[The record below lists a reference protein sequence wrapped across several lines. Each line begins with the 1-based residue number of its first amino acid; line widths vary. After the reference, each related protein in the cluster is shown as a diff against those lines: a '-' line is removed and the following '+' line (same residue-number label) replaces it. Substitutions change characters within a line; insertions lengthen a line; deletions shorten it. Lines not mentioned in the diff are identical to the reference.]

1 MKTLKPLSYLT
12 LPTSVIYLL
21 ATLFT
26 VYQYDRVA
34 DAFRPYG
41 IAKDIQAE
49 YLEPY
54 ILAGIVFF
62 LFFIF
67 GLIISYGL
75 FKNGRWALHG
85 WFTLLVCF
93 LVFHLYRLISVL
105 GDIEPFTIVER
116 VFEILCVLMLCVIT
130 FMIMKLAGAQAETPP
145 PPPPEQWNTTEASD
159 VS

>member
-12 LPTSVIYLL
+12 LPTTFIYLA

-26 VYQYDRVA
+26 AYQYYHVA
-34 DAFRPYG
+34 KAFTTYG
-41 IAKDIQAE
+41 ITGDILAE
-49 YLEPY
+49 FLEPY

-75 FKNGRWALHG
+75 SRNGRWALHG

-93 LVFHLYRLISVL
+93 LVFHLYRLITGL
-105 GDIEPFTIVER
+105 DGLPYTIVER
-116 VFEILCVLMLCVIT
+116 VFEILCVLMLAVIT
-130 FMIMKLAGAQAETPP
+130 FMIMKLAGAQAETTP
-145 PPPPEQWNTTEASD
+145 PPPPEQWNTTDATD